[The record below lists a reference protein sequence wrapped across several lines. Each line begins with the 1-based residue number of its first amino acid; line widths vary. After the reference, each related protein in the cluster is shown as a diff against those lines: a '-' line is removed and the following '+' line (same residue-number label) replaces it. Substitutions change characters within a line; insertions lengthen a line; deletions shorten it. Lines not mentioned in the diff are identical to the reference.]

1 MKLYS
6 LSLKVDFGFEDIIEA
21 IIESGRLDI
30 LGYNIEYPKENKNKT
45 EENIAI
51 VNIYNE
57 NNEKLENNLNIIKN
71 DLDFDYSVKY
81 SYEIKKL
88 DSKEY
93 LTSYMEYLKP
103 FKIGNI
109 IIVPNL
115 NDYNYYKDSE
125 EKAIYI
131 VKQYAFGSGTHETT
145 FLALE
150 MINQYSLN
158 YDIKTKS
165 VADIGCGSGILSLFS
180 HKLGAKNITSVD
192 IDKDAVNCSLDN
204 AKYNNINLDNV
215 ILGSAKDLNN
225 MNLKFDL
232 VVANIE
238 TDILIE
244 IMSDLKKLL
253 KENSCLILSG
263 ILIEKESYI
272 VNSINKHK
280 LKIINRK
287 IKNDWAALTLI
298 L

>member
-6 LSLKVDFGFEDIIEA
+6 LSFKVDFGFEDILEA

-30 LGYNIEYPKENKNKT
+30 LGYNIEYPKENIIV
-45 EENIAI
+45 ENIAI

-71 DLDFDYSVKY
+71 DLDIDCSINY

-88 DSKEY
+88 DSNQY

-103 FKIGNI
+103 FKIGDI
-109 IIVPNL
+109 TIVPNL
-115 NDYNYYKDSE
+115 KDCNYYKNLE
-125 EKAIYI
+125 EHTIYI
-131 VKQYAFGSGTHETT
+131 AKQYAFGSGTHETT
-145 FLALE
+145 YLALE
-150 MINQYSLN
+150 MINQYSISN
-158 YDIKTKS
+158 DMKTKS

-180 HKLGAKNITSVD
+180 YKLGARNITSVD

-215 ILGSAKDLNN
+215 ILASAKDLNN

-253 KENSCLILSG
+253 KENSHLILSG
-263 ILIEKESYI
+263 ILLEKEPD
-272 VNSINKHK
+272 INHCIIEHK

-287 IKNDWAALTLI
+287 IKNDWAALTIVL
-298 L
+298 